1 MKTMLNRFTEKHPRT
16 IAKMVSWRVLLT
28 ISHIVNGFL
37 ATGSLLVGLKIA
49 GWATVINST
58 LYWLHERG
66 WNFIDALRKENNDEE
81 ASREFDDREPRSAI
95 KMISWRVVITSSNFF
110 IPFIV
115 TGSWGSATIFAG
127 LATAVNMFLYYAHE
141 RVWNIVPWAKT
152 VAELMDPSLAED
164 KPKRGRKPKTAN
176 A

>member
-1 MKTMLNRFTEKHPRT
+1 MFNKFTEKHPRT

-28 ISHIVNGFL
+28 ISHIINGFL

-58 LYWLHERG
+58 LYWLHERA
-66 WNFIDALRKENNDEE
+66 WNFFNALRKENVER
-81 ASREFDDREPRSAI
+81 AFDDREPRSAL
-95 KMISWRVVITSSNFF
+95 KMITWRIVITSSNFF

-141 RVWNIVPWAKT
+141 RVWNIVPWAKAL
-152 VAELMDPSLAED
+152 AEAMVDPSLKD
-164 KPKRGRKPKTAN
+164 SPKKGRKKAVTA
-176 A
+176 

>member
-1 MKTMLNRFTEKHPRT
+1 MLNFTERHPRT

-58 LYWLHERG
+58 LYWLHERA
-66 WNFIDALRKENNDEE
+66 WNFFQLWRKESD
-81 ASREFDDREPRSAI
+81 RVFDDQEGRSAA
-95 KMISWRVVITSSNFF
+95 KMITWRIAITASNFI

-115 TGSWGSATIFAG
+115 TGSWGSATLFAG
-127 LATAVNMFLYYAHE
+127 LATAINMFLYYAHE

-152 VAELMDPSLAED
+152 VAELMDPSLKKA
-164 KPKRGRKPKTAN
+164 
-176 A
+176 

>member
-1 MKTMLNRFTEKHPRT
+1 MLNFTERHPRT

-58 LYWLHERG
+58 LYWLHERA
-66 WNFIDALRKENNDEE
+66 WNFFQLWRKESDRVFDEQE
-81 ASREFDDREPRSAI
+81 GRSAA
-95 KMISWRVVITSSNFF
+95 KMITWRIAITASNFI

-115 TGSWGSATIFAG
+115 TGSWGSATLFAG
-127 LATAVNMFLYYAHE
+127 LATAINMFLYYAHE

-152 VAELMDPSLAED
+152 VAELMDPSLKKA
-164 KPKRGRKPKTAN
+164 
-176 A
+176 

>member
-1 MKTMLNRFTEKHPRT
+1 MLNRFTEKHPRT

-66 WNFIDALRKENNDEE
+66 WNFVD
-81 ASREFDDREPRSAI
+81 
-95 KMISWRVVITSSNFF
+95 VVNK
-110 IPFIV
+110 IP
-115 TGSWGSATIFAG
+115 
-127 LATAVNMFLYYAHE
+127 
-141 RVWNIVPWAKT
+141 
-152 VAELMDPSLAED
+152 PSLM
-164 KPKRGRKPKTAN
+164 
-176 A
+176 

>member
-1 MKTMLNRFTEKHPRT
+1 MLNRFTEKHPRT

-37 ATGSLLVGLKIA
+37 ATGSVLVGLKIA

-58 LYWLHERG
+58 LYWLHERA
-66 WNFIDALRKENNDEE
+66 WNFIDALRKGNEV
-81 ASREFDDREPRSAI
+81 RTFDDREPRSAL

-141 RVWNIVPWAKT
+141 RVWNIVPWAKG
-152 VAELMDPSLAED
+152 LSKLIDPSLAKVED
-164 KPKRGRKPKTAN
+164 APKRGRKPKTAN

>member
-1 MKTMLNRFTEKHPRT
+1 MFGKFTEKHPRT

-28 ISHIVNGFL
+28 ISHIVNGFI

-58 LYWLHERG
+58 LYWLHERA
-66 WNFIDALRKENNDEE
+66 WNYFNALRKENEDR
-81 ASREFDDREPRSAI
+81 AFDDREPRSAL
-95 KMISWRVVITSSNFF
+95 KMITWRVVITSSNFF

-141 RVWNIVPWAKT
+141 RIWNIVPWAKALLNAT
-152 VAELMDPSLAED
+152 IDPSLND
-164 KPKRGRKPKTAN
+164 KPKRGRKKATA
-176 A
+176 